1 MIKYTEDE
9 KYITGRL
16 MVVQEGIGV
25 HNGHKGGKELPG
37 LAFLP
42 LHQECFLKH
51 QQWTLFK
58 E

>member
-16 MVVQEGIGV
+16 MVVQEGIRV
-25 HNGHKGGKELPG
+25 HAGHKAEKEVPG

-42 LHQECFLKH
+42 SGVLS
-51 QQWTLFK
+51 
-58 E
+58 